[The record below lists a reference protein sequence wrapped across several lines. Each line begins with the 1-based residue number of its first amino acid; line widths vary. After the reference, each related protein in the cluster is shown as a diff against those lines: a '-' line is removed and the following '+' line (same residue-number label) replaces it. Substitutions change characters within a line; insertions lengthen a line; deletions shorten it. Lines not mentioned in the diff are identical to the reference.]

1 MGESTSED
9 EEFSKEL
16 IANLEKDPDLA
27 KSARELELQLQDM
40 RGEDKQEKRHTTIK
54 NELRM
59 RKVMLKEKE

>member
-1 MGESTSED
+1 MDESTSED

-40 RGEDKQEKRHTTIK
+40 RGEDKQEERHTTIK